1 MTSHLLVA
9 IATIT
14 KLFYC
19 FLNEVSSTFGIE
31 PILKDIESYQ
41 GHPDSYDVPICSTDT
56 FYVFKR
62 EHLGTRI
69 ATAVCTMP
77 LYENTQNLLF
87 LQFNFLGLRHHVLLD
102 LAESQ
107 YNYILHI

>member
-41 GHPDSYDVPICSTDT
+41 GLSDSYDVPICSTDT

-62 EHLGTRI
+62 EHLGTKVVNSKEVREVQEG
-69 ATAVCTMP
+69 ATCFCDRK
-77 LYENTQNLLF
+77 LSKI
-87 LQFNFLGLRHHVLLD
+87 G
-102 LAESQ
+102 
-107 YNYILHI
+107 